1 MIALRKTHPVMVYGD
16 YQPAMEEYENVVA
29 YTREFEDEKWLM
41 TFNFQAAHQEIE
53 FPEELQC
60 VKDAELLMCNYPPS
74 SLTALRPY
82 EGRIY
87 RLK

>member
-1 MIALRKTHPVMVYGD
+1 MDDFRDQWSEKLARTDARIEAV
-16 YQPAMEEYENVVA
+16 
-29 YTREFEDEKWLM
+29 TRDELAARRLEAFKQSQ